1 MIAQRMGGN
10 MKTMHASRIT
20 LAILMLASTVASGA
34 AQRTFVASNGVDSNP
49 CSIVQPCR
57 SFGAAIAK
65 TLPAGEVI
73 VQDSAGYGVVTITQ
87 SVSIIAPSGVYA
99 GISVPAGQT
108 GVTVNGGLI
117 VVVLRGLSINGLFG
131 AGSQGISFI
140 QGQRLRIES
149 CEIAGLGSTAIV
161 DSAAGSELTIL
172 DTIVRD
178 NGGAGINLTVGASM
192 LLDGVRVEHNAGD
205 GVLVSSAVTGAS
217 ATIRNSVL
225 SYNGQAGVAG
235 FMPADPA
242 TSRVVVENS
251 LLSRNSGDGATVG
264 GATDGQVIG
273 VFSRNVI
280 ERNGLSGISA
290 FNLVSGGVASVDT
303 FDNTFSGNGNSGVK
317 VQGFPSQV
325 FLGHN
330 YFARDE
336 SSLLKVSGGFLG
348 SYGDNSGAGGGA
360 TTPTSQF

>member
-1 MIAQRMGGN
+1 
-10 MKTMHASRIT
+10 MKAPHASWIVFAALT
-20 LAILMLASTVASGA
+20 LVSTA
-34 AQRTFVASNGVDSNP
+34 ANAATQRTFVASNGNDANP

-65 TLPAGEVI
+65 TVPAGEVI

-87 SVSIIAPSGVYA
+87 SVSLIAPTGVYA

-117 VVVLRGLSINGLFG
+117 VVVLRGLSINGIFG
-131 AGSQGISFI
+131 AGSQGVSFV
-140 QGQRLRIES
+140 QGQRLRIEN
-149 CEIAGLGSTAIV
+149 CVIAGLGSTGIA

-178 NGGAGINLTVGASM
+178 NGGAGVVLTVDASM

-225 SYNGQAGVAG
+225 SYNGQAGVAA
-235 FMPADPA
+235 FMPANPA

-251 LLSRNSGDGATVG
+251 LLSHNSGDGATVG

-280 ERNGLSGISA
+280 DRNGLSGISA
-290 FNLVSGGVASVDT
+290 FNLVSGGVSSVDT
-303 FDNTFSGNGNSGVK
+303 FDNTFSGNGNRGVK

-336 SSLLKVSGGFLG
+336 SSLLTVSGGFLG
-348 SYGDNSGAGGGA
+348 SYGDNSGAGGGV
-360 TTPTSQF
+360 TTPVSQF